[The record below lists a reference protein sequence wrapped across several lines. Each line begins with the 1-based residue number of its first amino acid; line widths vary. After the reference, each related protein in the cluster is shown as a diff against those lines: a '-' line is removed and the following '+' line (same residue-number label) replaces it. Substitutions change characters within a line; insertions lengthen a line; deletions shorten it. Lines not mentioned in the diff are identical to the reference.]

1 MSGPRAATVQVNP
14 TQQALLEKISQRQT
28 ACQRLVRRVMILLAL
43 VATPCIEAVARDFR
57 LSRMTVRLWRN
68 RWNGAVPT
76 LLQAQKDNASEQ
88 QLLALIED
96 VLNDDDRPGTPPT
109 FSPEQIVQ
117 IIAVACEPPEKSGRP
132 ISHWTHR
139 ELADEVV
146 KRKIVADIHPT
157 TVGLFLKRGQLAAAP
172 QPLLAEL

>member
-1 MSGPRAATVQVNP
+1 
-14 TQQALLEKISQRQT
+14 
-28 ACQRLVRRVMILLAL
+28 
-43 VATPCIEAVARDFR
+43 
-57 LSRMTVRLWRN
+57 MTVRLWRN